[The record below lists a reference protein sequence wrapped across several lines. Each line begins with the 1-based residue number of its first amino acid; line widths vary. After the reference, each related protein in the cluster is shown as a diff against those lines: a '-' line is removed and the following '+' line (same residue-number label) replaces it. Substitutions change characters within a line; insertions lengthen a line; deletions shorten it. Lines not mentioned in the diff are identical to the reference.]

1 MENSN
6 NKLNSLWTLWYH
18 NPNDSNWDLKSYNKV
33 MEIRSI
39 NDFWD
44 MFTILKT
51 SHFQNGMF
59 FIMRGDIKPM
69 WEDRYN
75 VDGGCWSFRV
85 NKKDV
90 PKTWQE
96 LVMYSL
102 GESLMK
108 EPNYS
113 KTINGISISPK
124 RSFSILK
131 IWNRNVK
138 INESSLLNSVEGL
151 NMNEI
156 IYKPHVE
163 SIDKDREKRLNKQK
177 NDLKEKTITE
187 DKEEEDDE
195 DDILMYQ
202 EHQNRMK
209 EMLG

>member
-1 MENSN
+1 ME
-6 NKLNSLWTLWYH
+6 LRT
-18 NPNDSNWDLKSYNKV
+18 
-33 MEIRSI
+33 I

-69 WEDRYN
+69 WEDRHN

-131 IWNRNVK
+131 IWNNNVK
-138 INESSLLNSVEGL
+138 INESNLLNSVEGL

-156 IYKPHVE
+156 MYKPHVD

-177 NDLKEKTITE
+177 NDLKEKPTSENKE
-187 DKEEEDDE
+187 DNEDEDDE
-195 DDILMYQ
+195 EDILMYQ
-202 EHQNRMK
+202 EHQARMQQ
-209 EMLG
+209 MLASN